1 MAALPPCGVLRIVT
15 AVVVEALLSSAAVPP
30 IRLAPRMVAAAPT
43 TDPVDALHRTGEA
56 LYDAGDYAGARV
68 AWTEA
73 YERVEPNEQT
83 WPYRATLLSLLVNA
97 TLAEFSAGGERS
109 TVREIANLLDEA
121 LEADLD
127 EESRTSLETERDRLE
142 PYLDPVPPPVLVS
155 TEDDAPFEPGPTES
169 APERR
174 LSNTAWIAGGGAI
187 LAAGTATVIVGALFE
202 PRAVAQVRDAGDS
215 TDVPPGSTFIADEQR
230 KGTAWIAT
238 GSVIAAVGM
247 SALVFGIVRLARDR
261 KRD

>member
-1 MAALPPCGVLRIVT
+1 MLRLV
-15 AVVVEALLSSAAVPP
+15 AVVVVEALVGNAAVPP
-30 IRLAPRMVAAAPT
+30 VPLTPRMVAAAPT
-43 TDPVDALHRTGEA
+43 IDPVDALHRTGEA
-56 LYDAGDYAGARV
+56 LFDAGDNAGARV

-73 YERVEPNEQT
+73 YERVEPSEET

-97 TLAEFSAGGERS
+97 TLAEFSAGGDRS
-109 TVREIANLLDEA
+109 TVREIAELIDHA

-127 EESRTSLETERDRLE
+127 EESRASLEAERARLE
-142 PYLDPVPPPVLVS
+142 PYLDPVPPPVLVD
-155 TEDDAPFEPGPTES
+155 TEEAPADPDAAEAG
-169 APERR
+169 PERR
-174 LSNTAWIAGGGAI
+174 LSNTAWIAGGGSI
-187 LAAGTATVIVGALFE
+187 LAAGTAVVVVGALFE
-202 PRAVAQVRDAGDS
+202 PRASAQVRDAGDS
-215 TDVPPGSTFIADEQR
+215 TTVPPGSTFIAQEQR